1 MIGFSKATVK
11 SVQRGVYAGAGGT
24 VTISAVDTTKA
35 VVMSMSKSSSGYVAA
50 TGNAAGSLNYGSYAG
65 WTIYAAA
72 MSASGGQC
80 SSSNV
85 THYLCNTVPLSSSLS
100 GGSTCLTAKQ
110 FSAVLTNATT
120 ITCDG
125 PVEWQVIEYS

>member
-50 TGNAAGSLNYGSYAG
+50 TG
-65 WTIYAAA
+65 
-72 MSASGGQC
+72 SASGTLNPAGNYY
-80 SSSNV
+80 STSSNV
-85 THYLCNTVPLSSSLS
+85 LAGMNNNSAGYNAWNSYSGTLALS

-125 PVEWQVIEYS
+125 PVEWQVIEYF